1 MTKYFYLFI
10 FGFLLST
17 SGLNTALGQACGGE
31 GNGESCGGG
40 SCCAGGCCAISYRL
54 IGVDHIGK
62 WNANDL
68 SWGAEL
74 GYQRPLTKGL
84 CLMVP
89 VRLAQVNLPAK
100 DEFMGA
106 AGRLMLS
113 ADARVAAHLWS
124 CRTISPYLFAGVGF
138 NNYFRVKSNAFDVQI
153 PVGAGLDFNVAKGM
167 KISLTSEYRVSA
179 LAKRTNWVHGLG
191 LVIGLNG
198 CKKSCEV
205 ATIPMVEDVIVK
217 ESDMDADGVADVT
230 DQCPSTPGP
239 ASNNG
244 CPIISEEVKSIFDK
258 AMYLEFEYGKA
269 DIKTESYEILNEVVR
284 VMNENPSFH
293 LSLGGHTDSKGS
305 DEFNMEL
312 SVKRAK
318 AAYDYLISK
327 GISASRLAS
336 AGYGETSPID
346 SNDTE
351 EGRARNRRVEFKVK

>member
-1 MTKYFYLFI
+1 MTKHFYVFV
-10 FGFLLST
+10 FGVLLGAF
-17 SGLNTALGQACGGE
+17 GLNTAWGQACGGE
-31 GNGESCGGG
+31 GNGGSCGG
-40 SCCAGGCCAISYRL
+40 SCCADGCCAISYRL

-68 SWGAEL
+68 TWGAEL

-89 VRLAQVNLPAK
+89 VRLAQVNIPAK

-106 AGRLMLS
+106 TGRLMLS

-138 NNYFRVKSNAFDVQI
+138 NNYFRVKPNAFDVQI
-153 PVGAGLDFNVAKGM
+153 PVGAGLDFNVMKGM
-167 KISLTSEYRVSA
+167 KIALTSEYRVSA
-179 LAKRTNWVHGLG
+179 LAKRNNWVHGLG

-198 CKKSCEV
+198 CKKSCE
-205 ATIPMVEDVIVK
+205 AAANMPEIAPAAEP
-217 ESDMDADGVADVT
+217 DMDGDGVADVT
-230 DQCPSTPGP
+230 DQCPLTPGP
-239 ASNNG
+239 TSNNG
-244 CPIISEEVKSIFDK
+244 CPVISEEVKSIFDK
-258 AMYLEFEYGKA
+258 AMYIEFEYGKS
-269 DIKTESYEILNEVVR
+269 DIKAESYAILNEVVR
-284 VMNENPSFH
+284 VMNENPTFH
-293 LSLGGHTDSKGS
+293 LALGGHTDSKGS

-318 AAYDYLISK
+318 AAYDYLLSK
-327 GISASRLAS
+327 GISASRLES

-346 SNDTE
+346 TNDTE